1 MDSNLF
7 KEAIADA
14 KAVRQTAL
22 ANAKVAL
29 EEAFTERYKA
39 MFAEKLKEEAEQ
51 ETAMPEEG
59 GMQQQSAAAVSE
71 QEIDEL
77 IKELEAEVG
86 EEPHPEP
93 EGDEA
98 GGVPPPPAAGAAP
111 DGVPPVGAPPM
122 GGAPMGGAPMGGPAP
137 TVCPPGTI
145 PCPGAPG
152 GQPIPQAGAAP
163 MGAGAP
169 PMGGAPMGGAPEGM
183 PPMGGAPEGMP
194 PEGGAPEMGGA
205 PEGMPPE
212 GQQPPPSDVPAP
224 AGEEEDEEFDLNELL
239 ESLKAEIGEN
249 AEEEEEEEEEGKK
262 LDEQTKLTSSGIG
275 SGKAGGSPNKKPSAA
290 ASSTSK
296 IESAA
301 NDDEGY
307 PTTDQAKV
315 VAKEATT
322 ANRPNKATNATK
334 DNLSTPSFGG
344 KGGNSG
350 SGQSEIGYPKTDQAK
365 VTAKEASGA
374 TRPNQAKN
382 ATKTN
387 LSTPGGMLEENA
399 FLKKQINEAEDV
411 IRYVKGQLNEVNLL
425 NAKLLYTNKLFKSYN
440 MNNEHKMRIVE
451 MFDLAKTVREVKL
464 TYANITESL
473 NFGGTEV
480 KRKSQ
485 TSSTVQSIT
494 EGLASGAVASTK
506 PKAIITE
513 GKFASRMKQLAGIR
527 SEPTKK

>member
-86 EEPHPEP
+86 EEPAADPTA
-93 EGDEA
+93 GDEA
-98 GGVPPPPAAGAAP
+98 GAVPPPPA
-111 DGVPPVGAPPM
+111 GAPPM
-122 GGAPMGGAPMGGPAP
+122 GGAPEGMPPVGGAPMGGAP

-163 MGAGAP
+163 MGAPPVGAP
-169 PMGGAPMGGAPEGM
+169 PIGGEPPMGAGAPPVGGAPEM
-183 PPMGGAPEGMP
+183 
-194 PEGGAPEMGGA
+194 GAPEMGGA
-205 PEGMPPE
+205 PEGGAPE
-212 GQQPPPSDVPAP
+212 GAEPPPSDVPP
-224 AGEEEDEEFDLNELL
+224 PQGGEEEDEEFDLNELL

-249 AEEEEEEEEEGKK
+249 TEEEEEEEEEEEGKK

-275 SGKAGGSPNKKPSAA
+275 SGKAGGSPNKKPSSA
-290 ASSTSK
+290 ASSSSK
-296 IESAA
+296 IETAA

-307 PTTDQAKV
+307 PQTDQAKV

-322 ANRPNKATNATK
+322 ASRPNKATNATK

-344 KGGNSG
+344 GSKGSG
-350 SGQSEIGYPKTDQAK
+350 GQSEIGFPKTDQAK

-374 TRPNQAKN
+374 SRPNQAKN

-425 NAKLLYTNKLFKSYN
+425 NAKLLYTNKLFKQYN

>member
-51 ETAMPEEG
+51 ETAMPAEEG
-59 GMQQQSAAAVSE
+59 GMQQQGAAAVSE

-98 GGVPPPPAAGAAP
+98 GAVPPPPAVGGDMGA
-111 DGVPPVGAPPM
+111 GAPPM
-122 GGAPMGGAPMGGPAP
+122 GGPAGAPPMGGPAGAPPMGGAP

-163 MGAGAP
+163 MGGAP
-169 PMGGAPMGGAPEGM
+169 EGMPPVGGAPEGM
-183 PPMGGAPEGMP
+183 PPVGGAPEGMP
-194 PEGGAPEMGGA
+194 PVGGA
-205 PEGMPPE
+205 PEGEEM
-212 GQQPPPSDVPAP
+212 PPSDVPAP
-224 AGEEEDEEFDLNELL
+224 QGEEEDEEFDLNELL
-239 ESLKAEIGEN
+239 ESLKAEIGEG
-249 AEEEEEEEEEGKK
+249 EEEEEEEEGKK
-262 LDEQTKLTSSGIG
+262 IDEQTKLASSGIG
-275 SGKAGGSPNKKPSAA
+275 SGKAGGSPNKKPSSA

-307 PTTDQAKV
+307 PDTDQAKV
-315 VAKEATT
+315 VAKEAT
-322 ANRPNKATNATK
+322 AASRPNKATNATK

-344 KGGNSG
+344 KGGNAG
-350 SGQSEIGYPKTDQAK
+350 GGNSEIGYPKTDQAK
-365 VTAKEASGA
+365 VTAKEATGA
-374 TRPNQAKN
+374 SRPNQAKN
-382 ATKTN
+382 ATATN
-387 LSTPGGMLEENA
+387 LSTPGGMLQENQ
-399 FLKKQINEAEDV
+399 FLKKQINEAEEV

-464 TYANITESL
+464 TYANISESL

-480 KRKSQ
+480 KRKPAMA
-485 TSSTVQSIT
+485 SSIQSIT

-513 GKFASRMKQLAGIR
+513 GKFALRMKQLAGIR
-527 SEPTKK
+527 SESKK

>member
-51 ETAMPEEG
+51 EETAMPEEG
-59 GMQQQSAAAVSE
+59 GQQAGAAAVSE

-86 EEPHPEP
+86 EQPAPEP

-98 GGVPPPPAAGAAP
+98 GAVPPPPAAGAAP
-111 DGVPPVGAPPM
+111 EGVPPVGAPPV
-122 GGAPMGGAPMGGPAP
+122 GGAPA
-137 TVCPPGTI
+137 VCPPGTI

-163 MGAGAP
+163 MGAP
-169 PMGGAPMGGAPEGM
+169 PVGGAPEGM
-183 PPMGGAPEGMP
+183 PPVGGAPAGEPPMGAGAP
-194 PEGGAPEMGGA
+194 PEGGAPVGE
-205 PEGMPPE
+205 E
-212 GQQPPPSDVPAP
+212 PPPSDVPAP
-224 AGEEEDEEFDLNELL
+224 GAEEEDEEFDLNELL

-249 AEEEEEEEEEGKK
+249 TEEEEEEEGKK
-262 LDEQTKLTSSGIG
+262 LDEQTKLASSGIG
-275 SGKAGGSPNKKPSAA
+275 GSKAGGSPNKKPTSA

-296 IESAA
+296 IETAA
-301 NDDEGY
+301 NDDEGM
-307 PTTDQAKV
+307 PTIDQPKV
-315 VAKEATT
+315 VAKEATQ
-322 ANRPNKATNATK
+322 ASRPNQAKNATK
-334 DNLSTPSFGG
+334 DNLSTPAMGA
-344 KGGNSG
+344 GNG
-350 SGQSEIGYPKTDQAK
+350 SGGQTETGMPKTDQAK
-365 VTAKEASGA
+365 VTSKEATQAS
-374 TRPNQAKN
+374 RPNQAKN
-382 ATKTN
+382 ATKDN
-387 LSTPGGMLEENA
+387 LSTPGGMLEENQA
-399 FLKKQINEAEDV
+399 LKRQLNEAEDV

-425 NAKLLYTNKLFKSYN
+425 NAKLLYTNKLFKEYN

-464 TYANITESL
+464 TYANIAESL

-480 KRKSQ
+480 KKKAK
-485 TSSTVQSIT
+485 TASTVQSIT
-494 EGLASGAVASTK
+494 EGLASGAVGSTK